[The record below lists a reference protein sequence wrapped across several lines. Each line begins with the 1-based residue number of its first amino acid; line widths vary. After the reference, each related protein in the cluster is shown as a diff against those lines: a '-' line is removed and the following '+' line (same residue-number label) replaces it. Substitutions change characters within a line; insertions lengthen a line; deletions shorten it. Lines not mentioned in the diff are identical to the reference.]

1 MRIQTEAS
9 SSAMQTKGAE
19 KEQKGNLDWC
29 LCGKCNAMST
39 NDASLCCRGKNEV
52 PDEIL
57 SGNFLHF

>member
-1 MRIQTEAS
+1 
-9 SSAMQTKGAE
+9 MQTKGAE

-39 NDASLCCRGKNEV
+39 NDESLCCRGKNEV
-52 PDEIL
+52 QDEIL